1 MSERHGTTLILK
13 RHEDFEKVATYV
25 KQQVREKSLELRGED
40 LSEVNTDLVGLII
53 DEEKNEITWHD
64 YGHHGEHL
72 DFNPIA
78 ESVIKEF
85 PEVEMERQGWWGQAV
100 WNYIIADGKWQGYT
114 LWQFV
119 AYTEGKGEEVL
130 LDYKEAEDERTE
142 EEKREERNKM
152 CKEMAEQQSRQQP
165 NVEIAV
171 YAYAY
176 FEPYLIIEEF
186 YRAKNGRAS
195 HEYVDGGIKRI
206 FPYSVE
212 FDWIE
217 NIGQVLL
224 HPMECA
230 AEIIKRARKDE
241 PYIPLCATEMML
253 YGNTI
258 EYFSLIEP
266 SDKKWLMELAEERD
280 DDACAIY
287 CLLFG
292 MHHKYRYWNETFVD
306 EDTKEEVTVLRY
318 ELIDGSFFE
327 KKEEDEERLIQKA
340 LAPIMIVHRPVEEL
354 KKLCYEIHDNS
365 KLLLERIR
373 KGDEAAAED
382 IDDVA
387 TLQELCDKGNRY
399 AAYELYYKHRWGDE
413 ANGIFINTQ
422 QARHY
427 YDLAGDVPYKG
438 EWDESDDPGKED
450 PSEYEYT
457 LTGDPR
463 VIAHIHIMIDAFCQR
478 FGTPGNELGM
488 FVPQRILMKQLV
500 GADTEYYR
508 GNILTVE
515 QPAKDRLVITTEAD
529 RGEPLLYALRHA
541 FNNLNVEMKEIE
553 W

>member
-1 MSERHGTTLILK
+1 MSEEHGTALILK

-25 KQQVREKSLELRGED
+25 KQQVREKSLEQLGED
-40 LSEVNTDLVGLII
+40 LSEDDKYVGLQIKE
-53 DEEKNEITWHD
+53 DKNEIIWHD

-78 ESVIKEF
+78 ESVIKVF
-85 PEVEMERQGWWGQAV
+85 PDVEMERQGWWGQAV

-130 LDYKEAEDERTE
+130 LDYKEAKDELTE

-195 HEYVDGGIKRI
+195 HEYVDGGIKSL
-206 FPYSVE
+206 FPYCVE

-217 NIGQVLL
+217 NIGQILL
-224 HPMECA
+224 HPMACA

-241 PYIPLCATEMML
+241 AYIPLCATEMML

-258 EYFSLIEP
+258 DYFSLIEP

-280 DDACAIY
+280 DDAYAIY

-306 EDTKEEVTVLRY
+306 EDTKEEVTILRC

-327 KKEEDEERLIQKA
+327 KKEEDEEWLIQKA
-340 LAPIMIVHRPVEEL
+340 LDPILICHLSVEAL

-373 KGDEAAAED
+373 KGDEAAAMD
-382 IDDVA
+382 IDDPSF
-387 TLQELCDKGNRY
+387 LQELCDKGNRY
-399 AAYELYYKHRWGDE
+399 AAYALYEKYRWGDE
-413 ANGIFINTQ
+413 EQGVFINLKK
-422 QARHY
+422 AREY
-427 YDLAGDVPYKG
+427 YDLAGEIPAQG
-438 EWDESDDPGKED
+438 EMSVDS
-450 PSEYEYT
+450 
-457 LTGDPR
+457 L
-463 VIAHIHIMIDAFCQR
+463 
-478 FGTPGNELGM
+478 
-488 FVPQRILMKQLV
+488 
-500 GADTEYYR
+500 
-508 GNILTVE
+508 
-515 QPAKDRLVITTEAD
+515 
-529 RGEPLLYALRHA
+529 HA
-541 FNNLNVEMKEIE
+541 A
-553 W
+553 